1 MNSMNDSTPSLSDS
15 LDPMEPA
22 EQLLRLWEQGQ
33 QPDLDTFLSQ
43 IGSLTPEQMIVIL
56 RVDQR
61 QRWRQGAPVRAET
74 YLEKYASLYQDR
86 ESVVDLVY
94 SEYLL
99 REAAGETSLLEDY
112 LVRFPEYAD
121 DLRTQ
126 IELHRAMASGPSTDR
141 SLGSAEIFSVDVA
154 APAGGD
160 ASHGSME
167 ATLMSQDT
175 NQNILSGVIAL
186 HAGLIDRDTF
196 AEVCSLWSKRR
207 DTPLAEILLERGWI
221 TAEDKAHVEY
231 LLKRGLERSGGD
243 ARARLETVMLDDA
256 KRLLSSL
263 DDAEIQQ
270 IIARPTAADFG
281 IAQQEPPDRSPGH
294 ERYTLT
300 RLHARGGIG
309 QVWLARDADLGRE
322 VALKEIRPERVD
334 DPSLLGRFFEEA
346 RITGRLEHP
355 GIVPV
360 YELVQHDGERN
371 PFYTMR
377 FLRGRSLTEAVKT
390 YHKKRQS
397 GKAGALELRE
407 LLGIFISICNALA
420 FAHSKQVL
428 HRDLKGQN
436 VMLGDYGE
444 VMVVDWGMAKD
455 TSRAESS
462 VAVATEEAASP
473 SPSSKSGLSRDET
486 LPGQVLGT
494 PGYMSPEQA
503 QGFKDAVDLRSD
515 VYGLGA
521 VLYEILTAH
530 APFESNNPLEILR
543 RVANDPPVPPRQ
555 LAAGT
560 PPGLEAICLKA
571 LAKEPQTRYQ
581 SATELGKDV
590 QHWLAD
596 EPVSAYRDRWTVTAR
611 RWVGR
616 HRTLVASASAAV
628 LMAAVVLGFATVSLR
643 AANVRE
649 SRSRTR
655 AEESFA
661 LARQAVDNYFTRVST
676 SPKLKAHGLEGLRKE
691 LLQETT
697 EFYEKF
703 VQTEAGKPGL
713 KYEQGWAIM
722 RLGVIKFETGDSQA
736 AEALYRK
743 AQTIFPALAQEQPSD
758 PPSCVALANAHNR
771 LGTLLYSLGQKR
783 EAEDELSTAL
793 DILEALCAANPEQ
806 LGFRG
811 DLAEAHN
818 SLANV
823 YAGAGRMTHAEN
835 AYKRA
840 LTIYEELAQ
849 REPESAN
856 YRMREARLRTNL
868 GLSYI
873 TAAFGGSMEAT
884 QHWAKAE
891 QSLQRAQKDLELLA
905 REFPAEPDY
914 QSWLADAHDDLG
926 TVYLNTKRLAKAEK
940 EYQKAVVVQEK
951 LWRKHPDLLDPAVR
965 LGSTYSNLGNVYRE
979 SNNFNQALRSYAKAF
994 DTLERVLDVEPNH
1007 GMALSNRDSC
1017 HLERAIA
1024 FAMQGDYAGATRDAE
1039 AMRPEGRSSGALY
1052 NLACVYGL
1060 CASAYGKDPKLPSS
1074 ERHGRANGYATQA
1087 VEFLRQ
1093 AIAKG
1098 YKNVDAIKNDSDLDC
1113 LRGRDDFKQLIDGPS
1128 TKK

>member
-1 MNSMNDSTPSLSDS
+1 MNSMNDSTPSPLDS
-15 LDPMEPA
+15 LDPLDPA
-22 EQLLRLWEQGQ
+22 EQLQRLWEQGQ
-33 QPDLDTFLSQ
+33 RPDLDTFLTQ

-61 QRWRQGAPVRAET
+61 QRWQQGAPVRAEA

-86 ESVVDLVY
+86 ESIVDLVY

-112 LVRFPEYAD
+112 QIRFPEYAD

-126 IELHRAMASGPSTDR
+126 IELHRAMASGPATDP
-141 SLGSAEIFSVDVA
+141 SLGSAEILCRDVA

-160 ASHGSME
+160 ASH
-167 ATLMSQDT
+167 
-175 NQNILSGVIAL
+175 
-186 HAGLIDRDTF
+186 
-196 AEVCSLWSKRR
+196 
-207 DTPLAEILLERGWI
+207 
-221 TAEDKAHVEY
+221 
-231 LLKRGLERSGGD
+231 
-243 ARARLETVMLDDA
+243 
-256 KRLLSSL
+256 
-263 DDAEIQQ
+263 
-270 IIARPTAADFG
+270 
-281 IAQQEPPDRSPGH
+281 RSPRH
-294 ERYTLT
+294 ERYTLA
-300 RLHARGGIG
+300 RLHATGGIG

-322 VALKEIRPERVD
+322 VALKEIRPERVS
-334 DPSLLGRFFEEA
+334 DPSLLGRFFDEA

-360 YELVQHDGERN
+360 YELVQHADERN

-377 FLRGRSLTEAVKT
+377 FLRGRSLTEAVKN

-462 VAVATEEAASP
+462 VALATQEAATP
-473 SPSSKSGLSRDET
+473 SRSSNSGLSREET

-503 QGFKDAVDLRSD
+503 QGLNDVVDLRSD

-530 APFESNNPLEILR
+530 APFEGNDPREILR
-543 RVANDPPVPPRQ
+543 RVANDPPIPPRQ
-555 LAAGT
+555 MAAGT

-571 LAKEPQTRYQ
+571 LAKEPQSRYQ

-596 EPVSAYRDRWTVTAR
+596 EPVSAYRDPWTVRAR

-616 HRTLVASASAAV
+616 HRTLVVSASAAV
-628 LMAAVVLGFATVSLR
+628 VMAAVVLGFATVALR
-643 AANVRE
+643 AANIRE

-655 AEESFA
+655 AEENFA
-661 LARQAVDNYFTRVST
+661 LAREAVDNYFTRVST

-713 KYEQGWAIM
+713 KYEQGWANM
-722 RLGVIKFETGDSQA
+722 RLGVIKFETGDSLA

-743 AQTIFPALAQEQPSD
+743 AQSIFAALLQEQPSD
-758 PPSCVALANAHNR
+758 PPTYVALANAHNR
-771 LGTLLYSLGQKR
+771 LGAVLYSLGQKR
-783 EAEDELSTAL
+783 EAEDEMSAAL
-793 DILEALCAANPEQ
+793 EILETLCAANPEQ
-806 LGFRG
+806 LGFRA

-823 YAGAGRMTHAEN
+823 YAYAGRMTDAEN

-840 LTIYEELAQ
+840 LMIYEELAQ
-849 REPESAN
+849 REPESDN
-856 YRMREARLRTNL
+856 YRMREARLRTSL

-884 QHWAKAE
+884 QLWAKAE
-891 QSLQRAQKDLELLA
+891 LSLQRAQKDLERLA
-905 REFPAEPDY
+905 HEFPAEPDY
-914 QSWLADAHDDLG
+914 QSCLADAHNDLG
-926 TVYLNTKRLAKAEK
+926 IVYLNTKRRAKAGE
-940 EYQKAVVVQEK
+940 EYQKAVLVQEK

-965 LGSTYSNLGNVYRE
+965 LASTYSNLGNVYRE
-979 SNNFNQALRSYAKAF
+979 SNNFNQALGSYAKAF

-1007 GMALSNRDSC
+1007 GMALGNRDSMR
-1017 HLERAIA
+1017 LARAIT
-1024 FAMQGDYAGATRDAE
+1024 FAMQGDYERSTRDVK
-1039 AMRPEGRSSGALY
+1039 AMRPEGRSSAGVLY
-1052 NLACVYGL
+1052 DLACIYGL
-1060 CASAYGKDPKLPSS
+1060 CASASGKDPKLPSN
-1074 ERHGRANGYATQA
+1074 ERHSRANGYATQA

-1098 YKNVDAIKNDSDLDC
+1098 YKNFDAIKTDSDFDC
-1113 LRGRDDFKQLIDGPS
+1113 LRGRDDFKQLIAGLS
-1128 TKK
+1128 SKK

>member
-1 MNSMNDSTPSLSDS
+1 
-15 LDPMEPA
+15 
-22 EQLLRLWEQGQ
+22 
-33 QPDLDTFLSQ
+33 
-43 IGSLTPEQMIVIL
+43 
-56 RVDQR
+56 
-61 QRWRQGAPVRAET
+61 
-74 YLEKYASLYQDR
+74 
-86 ESVVDLVY
+86 
-94 SEYLL
+94 LL

-126 IELHRAMASGPSTDR
+126 IELHRAMASRPATDC
-141 SLGSAEIFSVDVA
+141 SLGSADIFSIDVA

-160 ASHGSME
+160 ASHRSME
-167 ATLMSQDT
+167 ATPMSQDT
-175 NQNILSGVIAL
+175 NQNILFGVMAL

-221 TAEDKAHVEY
+221 TAEDNAHLDY
-231 LLKRGLERSGGD
+231 LLKRGLECFGGD
-243 ARARLETVMLDDA
+243 ARARLTTVMLDDA

-270 IIARPTAADFG
+270 IIAGPTAGDFG
-281 IAQQEPPDRSPGH
+281 VAEQKPPDRSPVD

-309 QVWLARDADLGRE
+309 QIWLARDADLGRE
-322 VALKEIRPERVD
+322 VALKEIRPERVN
-334 DPSLLGRFFEEA
+334 DPSLLGRFFDEA

-360 YELVQHDGERN
+360 YELVQHSGERN

-390 YHKKRQS
+390 YHKKHQS
-397 GKAGALELRE
+397 GKAGVLELRE

-462 VAVATEEAASP
+462 VAAATEEAASG
-473 SPSSKSGLSRDET
+473 SPSSNSGLSRDET

-503 QGFKDAVDLRSD
+503 QGFKDVVDQRSD

-530 APFESNNPLEILR
+530 APFEGNDPLEILR
-543 RVANDPPVPPRQ
+543 RVANDPPIPPRQ

-571 LAKEPQTRYQ
+571 LAKKPESRYQ
-581 SATELGKDV
+581 SAMELGKDV

-596 EPVSAYRDRWTVTAR
+596 EPVSAYRDPWTVRAR
-611 RWVGR
+611 RWLGR

-628 LMAAVVLGFATVSLR
+628 LMAAVVLGLATVSLR
-643 AANVRE
+643 AANIRE

-655 AEESFA
+655 AEENFA
-661 LARQAVDNYFTRVST
+661 LAREAVDKYFTRVST
-676 SPKLKAHGLEGLRKE
+676 SSKLKAHGLEGLRKE

-697 EFYEKF
+697 QFYEKF
-703 VQTEAGKPGL
+703 VQTEAGRPGL
-713 KYEQGWAIM
+713 KYEQGWANV
-722 RLGVIKFETGDSQA
+722 RLGAIKSETGDLQA

-743 AQTIFPALAQEQPSD
+743 AQSIFAALLKEQPSD
-758 PPSCVALANAHNR
+758 PPSCVALANAYNQ
-771 LGTLLYSLGQKR
+771 LGILHSSLGQKR
-783 EAEDELSTAL
+783 EAEDEFSTAL
-793 DILEALCAANPEQ
+793 GIMEALCAANPDQ
-806 LGFRG
+806 LAFRA
-811 DLAEAHN
+811 DLAEPLN
-818 SLANV
+818 SFGNFYY
-823 YAGAGRMTHAEN
+823 YADRMRDAEN
-835 AYKRA
+835 SYQRA
-840 LTIYEELAQ
+840 LAIYEELAQ
-849 REPESAN
+849 REPESAS
-856 YRMREARLRTNL
+856 YRMMEARLRTNL
-868 GLSYI
+868 GLLYI
-873 TAAFGGSMEAT
+873 RTA
-884 QHWAKAE
+884 QYAKAE
-891 QSLQRAQKDLELLA
+891 SSLQRAQQDLELLA
-905 REFPAEPDY
+905 HEFPAEPDY
-914 QSWLADAHDDLG
+914 QNLLAIAHTDLG
-926 TVYLNTKRLAKAEK
+926 TMYLNTKRVAKAGE
-940 EYQKAVVVQEK
+940 EYRKAVLLQEK
-951 LWRKHPDLLDPAVR
+951 LWRKHPDFLDVAAR
-965 LGSTYSNLGNVYRE
+965 LGSTYAGLGDVDRE
-979 SNNFNQALRSYAKAF
+979 GNNFNQALRSYAKAF
-994 DTLERVLDVEPNH
+994 DTLDRVLDVEPRFEL
-1007 GMALSNRDSC
+1007 ALNMRDSC
-1017 HLERAIA
+1017 RLERAIA
-1024 FAMQGDYAGATRDAE
+1024 FGMQGDYESATRDVE
-1039 AMRPEGRSSGALY
+1039 AMRPEGRSSARDLY

-1060 CASAYGKDPKLPSS
+1060 CAAASGKDPKLPSN
-1074 ERHGRANGYATQA
+1074 ERHSRANGYATQG
-1087 VEFLRQ
+1087 VELLRQ

-1098 YKNVDAIKNDSDLDC
+1098 YKNMDAIKTDSDLDC
-1113 LRGRDDFKQLIDGPS
+1113 LRGRDDFKQLIAGLP
-1128 TKK
+1128 KK